1 MLVSA
6 ASATILDDLNIC
18 VNASTSPNVK
28 MGRAKT
34 LKEPHLPNG
43 VDERSVV
50 MALAFTGNER
60 AIALVLTLL
69 EGVS

>member
-1 MLVSA
+1 
-6 ASATILDDLNIC
+6 
-18 VNASTSPNVK
+18 